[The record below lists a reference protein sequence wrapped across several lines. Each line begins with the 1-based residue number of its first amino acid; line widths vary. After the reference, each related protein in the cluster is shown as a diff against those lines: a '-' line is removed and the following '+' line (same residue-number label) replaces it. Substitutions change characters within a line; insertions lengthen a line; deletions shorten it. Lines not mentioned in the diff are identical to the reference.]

1 MGFVTV
7 MGFKREFKTLNIAA
21 DHTVIAQI
29 KRVLMA
35 KVQGANRA
43 RHDTFCLICLIDNKL
58 IALDVHRKQGA
69 QRCRGHG
76 VSSFKVKN

>member
-21 DHTVIAQI
+21 DHNVMAQI

-43 RHDTFCLICLIDNKL
+43 CHDACFLICLIDNQL
-58 IALDVHRKQGA
+58 IALDVHRKRGA

-76 VSSFKVKN
+76 VSSDRR

>member
-43 RHDTFCLICLIDNKL
+43 CHDTFCLICLIDNQL
-58 IALDVHRKQGA
+58 IALDVHRKRARKDAEAMG
-69 QRCRGHG
+69 
-76 VSSFKVKN
+76 FPLLK